1 LNWGSRSPVATD
13 FFAGRLATMIW
24 RLPLL
29 QASSL
34 ARYAAQVKENP
45 EKEDPEL
52 QTSRL
57 LACTEH
63 ARFDDTPFH

>member
-1 LNWGSRSPVATD
+1 
-13 FFAGRLATMIW
+13 MIW

-34 ARYAAQVKENP
+34 ARYAAQVKE
-45 EKEDPEL
+45 EPEL
-52 QTSRL
+52 QTLRL

-63 ARFDDTPFH
+63 PRFDDTPFH

>member
-1 LNWGSRSPVATD
+1 
-13 FFAGRLATMIW
+13 MIW

-52 QTSRL
+52 QTLRL

-63 ARFDDTPFH
+63 PRFDDTPFH